1 MSSTTTEQSGAGAS
15 SAVELADRR
24 FGEQLMADALYLRA
38 FIAAR
43 GLYSKEVL
51 DANKALMTSIEKAEA
66 SAGALTAET
75 ENSLLEAMG
84 NVLRHLKCNT
94 IEDLRRA
101 ESPSFRSAL
110 LLGRVVVFTAMFMC
124 IIVALP
130 LTLAFNQLTQLT
142 TDITGALNKDAL
154 AKYMSNRTKF
164 DQALDEY
171 QHLTSLRNSQD
182 GSTASEA
189 GAPGG
194 PDSLDVAVNGWAPGE
209 VTSRIAALDEQLGL
223 LQLELEL
230 QQAALEDLGSL
241 SPILRPLFI
250 LMDSVKDYLDT
261 RRVSTSAD
269 ENDPNT
275 SAATKTYY
283 GNEMVA
289 LKQNLTPI
297 RRNSEALAFLL
308 NQGVLPLLYGM
319 LGAAVFLSRRYM
331 STSSELWASNPLAD
345 ALMRIGLGGMAG
357 LIVGWFQTPDVS
369 KLTTTPFALAFVAG
383 FSIDIVFSLLERI
396 VAAFDFRKAA

>member
-1 MSSTTTEQSGAGAS
+1 MSGAAAEPGGDTAP
-15 SAVELADRR
+15 SAVEQADRR

-38 FIAAR
+38 FIAGR

-66 SAGALTAET
+66 SSGALTADT
-75 ENSLLEAMG
+75 ENALLEAMG

-101 ESPSFRSAL
+101 DSPRFRLAL
-110 LLGRVVVFTAMFMC
+110 LAGRIVVFTAMFGC
-124 IIVALP
+124 IILALP
-130 LTLAFNQLTQLT
+130 LTLAFNQVTALTSEINAALSKEALSKYLAAQSDFGRAYTEYQQLT
-142 TDITGALNKDAL
+142 EPANP
-154 AKYMSNRTKF
+154 
-164 DQALDEY
+164 
-171 QHLTSLRNSQD
+171 
-182 GSTASEA
+182 
-189 GAPGG
+189 AP
-194 PDSLDVAVNGWAPGE
+194 PEE
-209 VTSRIAALDEQLGL
+209 VKTRIAGIEEKLNVLSAEID
-223 LQLELEL
+223 LQRFGWPD
-230 QQAALEDLGSL
+230 AHSL
-241 SPILRPLFI
+241 SPILQPLLR
-250 LMDSVKDYLDT
+250 LMETT
-261 RRVSTSAD
+261 R
-269 ENDPNT
+269 NT
-275 SAATKTYY
+275 ATEDAERDNQELIKKSF
-283 GNEMVA
+283 NEEVA
-289 LKQNLTPI
+289 ELNTRLTPI

-331 STSSELWASNPLAD
+331 ATSSELWASNPLAD